1 MNGIEFSLPGI
12 NLFNLYEYLI
22 IFFIA
27 SLRISS
33 FLISAPFFSLGGI
46 PLNIRIVA
54 SISIT
59 AFLFPVIKVPD
70 IQEMQAFN
78 LFLLI
83 LSEIGIGLSV
93 GLILNIIFSSA
104 AVAGE
109 KIASTAGLAMSSM
122 MDPQSGGQTLV
133 LSSVLSLF
141 LISCFLS
148 LDGHLYLIKMIIESY
163 VYLPIGLS
171 LNFSEV
177 SKIAIDT
184 FGNMLYLA
192 ALISLPI
199 VGGLLLIQCSIGII
213 TRSAPSLN
221 LFSFGFPIAL
231 ISVFIFLY
239 AGAGSIS
246 HAFSDLT
253 GSAINLIDTILHSPP
268 KRSF

>member
-1 MNGIEFSLPGI
+1 MNTTALSLPGI
-12 NLFNLYEYLI
+12 DLFNLYQYLV

-46 PLNIRIVA
+46 PLQVRIIVG
-54 SISIT
+54 ISLT

-70 IQEMQAFN
+70 IQAIPGFN
-78 LFLLI
+78 LFIII

-93 GLILNIIFSSA
+93 GLILTIIFSSA

-109 KIASTAGLAMSSM
+109 KIASTAGLSMSSM
-122 MDPQSGGQTLV
+122 IDPQSGGQTLV
-133 LSSVLSLF
+133 LSTVLILF

-148 LDGHLYLIKMIIESY
+148 LDGHLFIIKMLLESY

-171 LNFSEV
+171 VNFLQASN
-177 SKIAIDT
+177 IAIDT
-184 FGNMLYLA
+184 FGDMLYLA
-192 ALISLPI
+192 ALISLPV
-199 VGGLLLIQCSIGII
+199 VGGLLLIQASIGVI

-231 ISVFIFLY
+231 IAIFVFLY
-239 AGAGSIS
+239 AGVGPIS
-246 HAFSDLT
+246 DAFSDLT
-253 GSAINLIDTILHSPP
+253 GTAINLIEDVLQSYQ
-268 KRSF
+268 KGN

>member
-1 MNGIEFSLPGI
+1 MNTTALSLPGI
-12 NLFNLYEYLI
+12 DLFNLYQYLV

-46 PLNIRIVA
+46 PLQVRIIVG
-54 SISIT
+54 ISLT

-70 IQEMQAFN
+70 IQSMPGFN
-78 LFLLI
+78 LFIII

-93 GLILNIIFSSA
+93 GLILTIIFSAA

-109 KIASTAGLAMSSM
+109 KIASTAGLSMSSM
-122 MDPQSGGQTLV
+122 IDPQSGGQTLV
-133 LSSVLSLF
+133 LSTVLILF

-148 LDGHLYLIKMIIESY
+148 LDGHLFIIKMLLESY

-171 LNFSEV
+171 INFLQASN
-177 SKIAIDT
+177 IAIDT
-184 FGNMLYLA
+184 FGDMLYLA
-192 ALISLPI
+192 ALISLPV
-199 VGGLLLIQCSIGII
+199 VGGLLLIQASIGVI

-231 ISVFIFLY
+231 IAIFVFLY
-239 AGAGSIS
+239 AGVGPIS
-246 HAFSDLT
+246 DAFSDLT
-253 GSAINLIDTILHSPP
+253 GKGINLIEDVLQSYQ
-268 KRSF
+268 KEN